1 MAKETTA
8 SPAVGEMARK
18 RNTSEEIES
27 PTKRHEVFGV
37 CTALLALFMLLGLL
51 SYEGD
56 TGDTA
61 FGEANWMGMAGQW
74 SSYFL
79 FSLLGVTVYLLNAF
93 LWVFAVSLFV
103 PRPKNIR
110 ALNTL
115 GMLIIA
121 MLSSVLI
128 HTILEKEPIN
138 GHPPGGFIGEL
149 LGEFLASIVSTGGT
163 YLFAIGG
170 IVLTLMLVTDIS
182 IIRTG
187 RNIVRFST
195 VAGRVVGNYGGR
207 IVKAW
212 INADFAEEPAEEVL
226 EEKAPEEEK
235 RQSPKDE
242 KEEELKK
249 PKSAPSDDNKKNTEP
264 VIVKKRPAKK
274 PKKEDS
280 GPLAINDRP
289 VIGDFD
295 LPSLDLISGAPE
307 DAQSDIDERYLK
319 ELADKLV
326 QVLADFNVYGEVRE
340 IHPGPVVTMFEFQP
354 KSGTKLSKIEG
365 LSSELAMVLEVIRV
379 RVVAPIP
386 GKHAVGFEIPN
397 KRRETVFL
405 KDMLID
411 DSFNNPKFKLPLAL
425 GRDIAGT
432 PVAVDLAKMPHL
444 LVAGTTGS
452 GKSVS
457 VNSMLLSLL
466 YKYTPEDLRLLLVDP
481 KMIELGI
488 YDQIPHLL
496 LPVVTDM
503 SKACLALKWAVDEME
518 RRYQLFADIGV
529 RNLAAYN
536 KKVATLKKEHAAK
549 SPEQRRAEHADD
561 YHSVEDGEVT
571 IVSSAGPDP
580 EKLEKL
586 PFIVTVVDELADL
599 MMVAAKDVETS
610 IARLAQ
616 KARASGIHLI
626 IATQRPSVDVITG
639 LIKANFPSRV
649 SFRVSSGTD
658 SRTILGTIGAEN
670 LLGMGDMLILPPGTS
685 DLTRVHG
692 AFVEDEEILK
702 VVEFL
707 KTQGT
712 PVYDEEILKPRE
724 EEMDDVGEDEKDEVY
739 DQAVAVVAEAQTCS
753 ISMLQR
759 KLRIG
764 YNRSARIVEIMEKEG
779 VVGPANGVNKREV
792 LISPQ

>member
-1 MAKETTA
+1 MAKESDIQTVA
-8 SPAVGEMARK
+8 QEKERRNNQSSPFEAPSK
-18 RNTSEEIES
+18 
-27 PTKRHEVFGV
+27 KHEVFGV
-37 CTALLALFMLLGLL
+37 CIALWALFLLLGLI
-51 SYEGD
+51 SYDGVSAENGE
-56 TGDTA
+56 
-61 FGEANWMGMAGQW
+61 FGATNWMGMAGQW
-74 SSYFL
+74 TSYFL
-79 FSLLGVTVYLLNAF
+79 FTLVGVTAYLLDAF
-93 LWVFAVSLFV
+93 LWVFAFSLFI
-103 PRPKNIR
+103 PKPKNIR
-110 ALNTL
+110 AMNML
-115 GMLIIA
+115 GMLIIGIFSA
-121 MLSSVLI
+121 ILI
-128 HTILEKEPIN
+128 HTALENAPLN
-138 GHPPGGFIGEL
+138 GHPPGGYIGEL
-149 LGEFLASIVSTGGT
+149 LGEILASIVSTGGT
-163 YLFAIGG
+163 YLVAIGG

-182 IIRTG
+182 VVKTG
-187 RNIVRFST
+187 RAIYVFS
-195 VAGRVVGNYGGR
+195 VAAGKVVGDYGKR
-207 IVKAW
+207 IVTAW
-212 INADFAEEPAEEVL
+212 INADFAPVPEAA
-226 EEKAPEEEK
+226 APELL
-235 RQSPKDE
+235 PDE
-242 KEEELKK
+242 KETPPE
-249 PKSAPSDDNKKNTEP
+249 KSAPPKAKKKQDSTEP
-264 VIVKKRPAKK
+264 LIVKSRPVA
-274 PKKEDS
+274 PKKKAAKEATA
-280 GPLAINDRP
+280 LAIDSAP
-289 VIGDFD
+289 VSGHYN
-295 LPSLDLISGAPE
+295 LPSLDLISGAP
-307 DAQSDIDERYLK
+307 DDVAQSDVDEFYLK

-326 QVLADFNVYGEVRE
+326 KVLADFNVYGEVRE

-365 LSSELAMVLEVIRV
+365 LSNELAMVLEVIRV

-386 GKHAVGFEIPN
+386 GKHAVGFELPN
-397 KRRETVFL
+397 KKRETVYL
-405 KDMLID
+405 KDMLLD

-425 GRDIAGT
+425 GRNIAGT
-432 PVAVDLAKMPHL
+432 PFAVDLAKMPHL

-452 GKSVS
+452 GKSVCI
-457 VNSMLLSLL
+457 NSMLLSLL

-481 KMIELGI
+481 KMIELGT
-488 YDQIPHLL
+488 YDNIPHLL

-536 KKVATLKKEHAAK
+536 KKVATLKGEYAKKSDEEKRAA
-549 SPEQRRAEHADD
+549 RADD
-561 YHSVEDGEVT
+561 YHAVEGEEVVV
-571 IVSSAGPDP
+571 VSSNGPDP

-616 KARASGIHLI
+616 KARAAGIHLI

-639 LIKANFPSRV
+639 LIKANFPSRI

-658 SRTILGTIGAEN
+658 SRTILGTVGAEN

-685 DLTRVHG
+685 DLTRIHG
-692 AFVEDEEILK
+692 AFVEDEEIMG
-702 VVEFL
+702 VIEFL

-712 PVYDEEILKPRE
+712 PNYDEEILKPR
-724 EEMDDVGEDEKDEVY
+724 DDDSPDIDEDEKDEVY
-739 DQAVAVVAEAQTCS
+739 DQAVAVVAEAQSCS